1 MTWAAA
7 RAALP
12 FLSGIVGGAAVIIGF
27 LIAWHSVAAI
37 RERDW
42 QFFTVQFLC
51 AAIIGIGG
59 TLFLLTVLELRE
71 E

>member
-1 MTWAAA
+1 MTWSLA

-37 RERDW
+37 GSRDW
-42 QFFTVQFLC
+42 EFFTVQFLC
-51 AAIIGIGG
+51 AAIVGIGG
-59 TLFLLTVLELRE
+59 VLFLLTVLELRR
-71 E
+71 